1 MLEPQVKSV
10 PTTCPLGMVGGEP
23 HTIATRR
30 QRGMSRLHES
40 KVLYYAQGSYFFWY
54 QQNNVYMF
62 LSKNVAMF

>member
-1 MLEPQVKSV
+1 MLEPHVKSV

-40 KVLYYAQGSYFFWY
+40 
-54 QQNNVYMF
+54 NVYMF
-62 LSKNVAMF
+62 LRKYVAMF